1 MVNETLLIE
10 SIPVLSPLFEKVRV
24 VIMSLQWLAG
34 GLFGLYLILIFIRW
48 HEARMVGRVLKE
60 IRDDIRILS
69 DDIRLVNN
77 KVKKLEKKR

>member
-48 HEARMVGRVLKE
+48 HEARMVG
-60 IRDDIRILS
+60 
-69 DDIRLVNN
+69 
-77 KVKKLEKKR
+77 